1 MKRLLVLFYMI
12 VIDYGINISKPQH
25 IYITLIISTI
35 TVVAVLGTILAFLD
49 NNNNISQLAY
59 AQTNATPNNMTM
71 AKSENITAPIAP
83 QGTSINA
90 SNTTTT
96 P

>member
-1 MKRLLVLFYMI
+1 MKETLI
-12 VIDYGINISKPQH
+12 VIA
-25 IYITLIISTI
+25 LIISTM
-35 TVVAVLGTILAFLD
+35 TVVVALGNILAFLD
-49 NNNNISQLAY
+49 NNISQLAY

-90 SNTTTT
+90 SNTT

>member
-1 MKRLLVLFYMI
+1 MKETLVVM
-12 VIDYGINISKPQH
+12 
-25 IYITLIISTI
+25 TLIISTI
-35 TVVAVLGTILAFLD
+35 TVVVLGTILAFLD
-49 NNNNISQLAY
+49 NNISQLAY
-59 AQTNATPNNMTM
+59 AQTNATSTTNNMTM

-90 SNTTTT
+90 SDTTT

>member
-1 MKRLLVLFYMI
+1 MKETLI
-12 VIDYGINISKPQH
+12 V
-25 IYITLIISTI
+25 ITLIISTM
-35 TVVAVLGTILAFLD
+35 TVVVALGNILAFLD
-49 NNNNISQLAY
+49 NNNISRLAY

>member
-1 MKRLLVLFYMI
+1 MVLYSTIQLMKETCTIRV
-12 VIDYGINISKPQH
+12 
-25 IYITLIISTI
+25 LIISTI
-35 TVVAVLGTILAFLD
+35 TTIVVLGTILAFLD
-49 NNNNISQLAY
+49 NNNISQLAY
-59 AQTNATPNNMTM
+59 AQTNGTPNNMTM

-90 SNTTTT
+90 SNTTT

>member
-1 MKRLLVLFYMI
+1 MKETLI
-12 VIDYGINISKPQH
+12 VIA
-25 IYITLIISTI
+25 LIISTM
-35 TVVAVLGTILAFLD
+35 TVVVALGNILAFLD
-49 NNNNISQLAY
+49 NNNISQLAY

-90 SNTTTT
+90 SNTTT

>member
-1 MKRLLVLFYMI
+1 MKETLI
-12 VIDYGINISKPQH
+12 VIA
-25 IYITLIISTI
+25 LIISTM
-35 TVVAVLGTILAFLD
+35 TVVVALGNILVFLD

-59 AQTNATPNNMTM
+59 AQTNATPSNMTM

-83 QGTSINA
+83 QGTSINV
-90 SNTTTT
+90 SNTTT

>member
-1 MKRLLVLFYMI
+1 MVFYCTIQLMKETLI
-12 VIDYGINISKPQH
+12 VIA
-25 IYITLIISTI
+25 LIISTM
-35 TVVAVLGTILAFLD
+35 TVVVVLGNILAFLD
-49 NNNNISQLAY
+49 NNNISQLAY

-83 QGTSINA
+83 QGTSINV
-90 SNTTTT
+90 SNTTT